1 MRAPPP
7 AQMEMPPGTASF
19 SRTTTLAPAS
29 CAAIAA
35 IAPARPNPTTTTSK
49 VSFIKTSPSNKKAWV
64 LELFAG
70 GTVKNSQIRRSAR
83 RRIAAEGRYNPRG
96 RAGVSMAPYDSMPSG
111 QGGQVLQDS
120 AILVMH
126 LRHRHGN
133 IPIELLRSFVA
144 ISRHGSFTK
153 AAEELNLTQPAISAQ
168 VIAIAGQVPKYETI
182 NLGIQSAFARKT
194 LANLVSRFPISSG
207 RRHRLICGSAP
218 FLAEKLESGYIDLA
232 FMLAQTESRRNLI
245 CEWYERIA
253 WVCAPHQTHL
263 PEDEPI
269 PFVSRENGFI
279 DSKVLEVLDDQDL
292 PYQIVFSAADLGT
305 LAAAVEAGIGV
316 MAVPERVI
324 PDSLVIAHDRM
335 LPKLPELRAAIF
347 CKEGFDLKRNKALV
361 DAFVAAVQPS
371 YATPKWAARRA

>member
-1 MRAPPP
+1 MP
-7 AQMEMPPGTASF
+7 A
-19 SRTTTLAPAS
+19 
-29 CAAIAA
+29 
-35 IAPARPNPTTTTSK
+35 
-49 VSFIKTSPSNKKAWV
+49 
-64 LELFAG
+64 
-70 GTVKNSQIRRSAR
+70 
-83 RRIAAEGRYNPRG
+83 
-96 RAGVSMAPYDSMPSG
+96 G
-111 QGGQVLQDS
+111 QVRQVLQHS
-120 AILVMH
+120 AIPAMH

-168 VIAIAGQVPKYETI
+168 IKRLQRHVGGDLFVKKALGVGLSELGVRVERYARRILALNDQVIAIAGQAPKYETI

-194 LANLVSRFPISSG
+194 LAGLVSRFPISSG

-232 FMLAQTESRRNLI
+232 FMLAQTESRRNLV

-253 WVCAPHQTHL
+253 WVRAPRQTAL
-263 PEDEPI
+263 PENEPI
-269 PFVSRENGFI
+269 PFVSREEGFI
-279 DSKVLEVLDDQDL
+279 DSKVLEVLDDQDV
-292 PYQIVFSAADLGT
+292 PYQIVFSAADLAT
-305 LAAAVEAGIGV
+305 LAAAVEAGIGIMV
-316 MAVPERVI
+316 APERVI
-324 PDSLVIAHDRM
+324 PDSLIIAHDRM